1 MIAYVF
7 QKYPGNF
14 AFQLQSNLSI
24 ADMLYSGHLF
34 RGTDRIRVKLSDKNP
49 YIADTVI
56 ADTIFWHRVKS
67 SGQIYVFI
75 ADTPCF
81 YGKIKINCYSIFKC
95 FYLRTISVFTFNESS
110 TFSKGFL
117 SQFVT
122 PESSLKI

>member
-34 RGTDRIRVKLSDKNP
+34 RGTGGIRVKLSYKNP
-49 YIADTVI
+49 YIADTFIV
-56 ADTIFWHRVKS
+56 DTIFWHRVKS
-67 SGQIYVFI
+67 SSQIYVFI
-75 ADTPCF
+75 ADTPYF
-81 YGKIKINCYSIFKC
+81 YGKIKINCYSTFKC
-95 FYLRTISVFTFNESS
+95 LYLTTFSVFTSNELS

-122 PESSLKI
+122 PGSS

>member
-14 AFQLQSNLSI
+14 AFQLQSNLST

-34 RGTDRIRVKLSDKNP
+34 RGTGGIRVKLSYKNLF
-49 YIADTVI
+49 IADTFIV
-56 ADTIFWHRVKS
+56 DTIFWHRVKS
-67 SGQIYVFI
+67 SSQIYVFI
-75 ADTPCF
+75 ADTPYF

-95 FYLRTISVFTFNESS
+95 LYLTTFSVFTSNELS

-117 SQFVT
+117 SQFAT
-122 PESSLKI
+122 PESS